1 MNLSD
6 IFEGMI
12 MDIRPCLQRISENEV
27 DAAVDEIV
35 SAKSVFVAGMG
46 RSGYMMRAFAMR
58 LMQLGITTYMVGDT
72 STPSAGD
79 GDLLII
85 GSGSGETANLKNYM
99 AKAKALNVR
108 TLVLTSHGDS
118 TLGRAADRKVIID
131 IAEASR
137 KTADGS
143 VIVQASENKGDHL
156 LFGSLGETCMLLCT
170 EAIVMAVFKR
180 IGATETD
187 MMRRHAVFE

>member
-1 MNLSD
+1 
-6 IFEGMI
+6 
-12 MDIRPCLQRISENEV
+12 
-27 DAAVDEIV
+27 
-35 SAKSVFVAGMG
+35 
-46 RSGYMMRAFAMR
+46 
-58 LMQLGITTYMVGDT
+58 
-72 STPSAGD
+72 
-79 GDLLII
+79 
-85 GSGSGETANLKNYM
+85 M